1 MIDRYC
7 KEENYDN
14 MQTGNQAVVVLNL
27 EGRQVSEIYLGSNKF
42 LSEQKDDTQNSKE
55 FKFLEPIINLI
66 NLGIN
71 TRIIVMFKSYS
82 HYNDQI
88 RCLIQSYLKTSCD
101 VGCEFATSSGDLW
114 HLLAKNIQNL
124 DIIHIFS
131 SEPQRVPDSVL
142 KYLYDKSAFN
152 NLKII
157 KTGSSMQD
165 YSRVVAQI
173 SSKIV
178 IYLSKN
184 EQLKAKDTNGYSSK
198 STAIEIKCEEVS
210 KIVDQSKSKT
220 LFYFDQ
226 NLSYQIYL
234 IYQ

>member
-7 KEENYDN
+7 KNENYDN
-14 MQTGNQAVVVLNL
+14 MQTGNQTVVVLNL
-27 EGRQVSEIYLGSNKF
+27 EGRQVSEIYLGSNKD
-42 LSEQKDDTQNSKE
+42 LNVQKDDIQNSKE
-55 FKFLEPIINLI
+55 LKFLEPIISLI
-66 NLGIN
+66 NLGIK

-88 RCLIQSYLKTSCD
+88 RCLIQSYLKSSCD

-114 HLLAKNIQNL
+114 HLLSKNIQNL

-131 SEPQRVPDSVL
+131 SEPQKVPDSVL
-142 KYLYDKSAFN
+142 KYLQDNKASK
-152 NLKII
+152 NLKVM

-178 IYLSKN
+178 IYLATN

-198 STAIEIKCEEVS
+198 STAIEIK
-210 KIVDQSKSKT
+210 
-220 LFYFDQ
+220 
-226 NLSYQIYL
+226 
-234 IYQ
+234 

>member
-1 MIDRYC
+1 MSDRYC
-7 KEENYDN
+7 KDQNYDN
-14 MQTGNQAVVVLNL
+14 MQTVNQAVVVLNL
-27 EGRQVSEIYLGSNKF
+27 EGRQALEIYLGSNKD
-42 LSEQKDDTQNSKE
+42 LNVQKDDNQNSKE

-82 HYNDQI
+82 YYNDQI
-88 RCLIQSYLKTSCD
+88 RCLIQSYLITNCD
-101 VGCEFATSSGDLW
+101 VECEFATSSGDLW
-114 HLLAKNIQNL
+114 HLLSKNIQNL

-142 KYLYDKSAFN
+142 KYLHDKRASKK
-152 NLKII
+152 LKII

-178 IYLSKN
+178 ENLAKN
-184 EQLKAKDTNGYSSK
+184 ERFKANSAILTSSNSTTNETK
-198 STAIEIKCEEVS
+198 SDVAS
-210 KIVDQSKSKT
+210 KIEDQSKPKT

-226 NLSYQIYL
+226 NLRFQIE
-234 IYQ
+234 

>member
-7 KEENYDN
+7 KDENYDF
-14 MQTGNQAVVVLNL
+14 MQTVNQAVVVLNL
-27 EGRQVSEIYLGSNKF
+27 EGRQVSEIYLGSNKY
-42 LSEQKDDTQNSKE
+42 LSDQKDDTQNSKE

-66 NLGIN
+66 FLGLNI
-71 TRIIVMFKSYS
+71 RIIVMFKSYS

-88 RCLIQSYLKTSCD
+88 QCLIQSYLKSSCY
-101 VGCEFATSSGDLW
+101 VECEFATSSGDLW
-114 HLLAKNIQNL
+114 HLLSKNIENF

-142 KYLYDKSAFN
+142 KYLQENKALKI
-152 NLKII
+152 LKII

-178 IYLSKN
+178 EKISKN
-184 EQLKAKDTNGYSSK
+184 ERYIAKKSILSSSNSTTNKTK
-198 STAIEIKCEEVS
+198 SEVAS
-210 KIVDQSKSKT
+210 KIKDQSKPKNSY
-220 LFYFDQ
+220 LF
-226 NLSYQIYL
+226 
-234 IYQ
+234 

>member
-14 MQTGNQAVVVLNL
+14 MQTGNQAVVVMNL

-42 LSEQKDDTQNSKE
+42 LNVQKDDTQNSKE
-55 FKFLEPIINLI
+55 LKFLEPIINLI
-66 NLGIN
+66 YLGLN

-88 RCLIQSYLKTSCD
+88 RCLIQSYLKSSCN
-101 VGCEFATSSGDLW
+101 VECEFATSSGDLW
-114 HLLAKNIQNL
+114 HLLSKNIENF

-142 KYLYDKSAFN
+142 KFLQENKASK
-152 NLKII
+152 NLKVM

-165 YSRVVAQI
+165 YNRVVAQI

-178 IYLSKN
+178 INQDKK
-184 EQLKAKDTNGYSSK
+184 QT
-198 STAIEIKCEEVS
+198 I
-210 KIVDQSKSKT
+210 
-220 LFYFDQ
+220 
-226 NLSYQIYL
+226 
-234 IYQ
+234 